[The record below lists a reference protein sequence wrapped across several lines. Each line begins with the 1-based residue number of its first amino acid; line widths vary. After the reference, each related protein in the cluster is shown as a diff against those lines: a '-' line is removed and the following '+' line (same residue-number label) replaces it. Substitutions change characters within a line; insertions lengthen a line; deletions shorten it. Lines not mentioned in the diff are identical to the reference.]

1 MNEALKPL
9 HSIRNTNFQPDV
21 CSPFGARSFLLLP
34 SIYLSYLWSRSS
46 SQPPDRAATN
56 MQFTVARLTMIR
68 SGNDNVA
75 GSCRQLKWQATTG
88 TNSPNLAEP
97 WGNLAEPSNNQCA
110 CLSLQMP
117 PSPLVCP
124 LLLPQLQAKKKRKTV
139 NQVDDNVRQLSY
151 SPTK

>member
-9 HSIRNTNFQPDV
+9 HSVRNTNFQPDV

-46 SQPPDRAATN
+46 SQPPGRAATN
-56 MQFTVARLTMIR
+56 LQFTVARLTITR

-75 GSCRQLKWQATTG
+75 GNFKLKWQATTG

-110 CLSLQMP
+110 CLFSPDASLSSRLP
-117 PSPLVCP
+117 PPTPTASS
-124 LLLPQLQAKKKRKTV
+124 KKKRKTV
-139 NQVDDNVRQLSY
+139 NQVDDNVRQLGY